1 MVILGPDSDRT
12 AASGEAQQ
20 PATGPADTGTNW
32 VYARGVLAYYKA
44 GWQGVI
50 PAWGPGDKRPVAGFT
65 GDKNYGVYPSVDQI
79 IAWCQ
84 TTKSDANLLLRLS
97 PTLIGID
104 KDAYAGKT
112 GARAMAEGERRWG
125 TPPPT
130 WRSTSRIECPNGSGI
145 YIFTVPEGWRGRGE
159 ISFGELAIGD
169 VEVIQHHHRTVC
181 AWPSVHPKTGNVYR
195 WLNPDGELVPDGVV
209 PPAEGHPELPLEW
222 LKGLANTKA
231 NRARERRRATKDDDD
246 NDLPLADLSAL
257 LTDGR
262 MSKDVGAR
270 VAQALQSVAEGTRR
284 HESTR
289 NAVLRLMGMGAKG
302 HAGVGFAIRELNR
315 RFVEVVGPQ
324 RDGGTDEADHEF
336 NRLVLGAARLLD
348 EGEQEA
354 EGDVETDPSV
364 SSATHAT
371 PQQSWS
377 GPPPRVAV
385 LRSLLSAFL
394 ADVRNLGVVGETVT
408 VQVVFLALVSRLL
421 DTPVSVGVKGD
432 SASGKSWVVK
442 KAVEFFPEDAVHART
457 AMSSK
462 ALVYSPEGYVHRTI
476 VLYEVTGM
484 QEHNE
489 DDMTA
494 YLIRT
499 LLSEN
504 RIDYETTV
512 RRPDGTYTTNRTTK
526 EGPTNLI
533 FTTTRDAIHAE
544 NETRVLSLNTDD
556 SNEQTK
562 AVMQKLAKE
571 SADTVDLQRWHD
583 LQNWLASDAAEKRV
597 TIPFAAVLSD
607 LTPASAVRMRR
618 DFGAILALIRAHA
631 MLHQLNRDRDD
642 QGRIVATIEDDYAV
656 VRGLVSSAVSQGVGA
671 TVSATVRQTVQAV
684 DDLAKGKALPGA
696 TVGEVAEH
704 LKVDKSNAGRRLK
717 TAARGGY
724 IENQESRPGVKARW
738 VVGEPLPDHSEVLPA
753 VGEVLRC
760 CATVAVG
767 VAHQNDSDQDCCGV
781 ALDSGVEGKN
791 GNLPPSEVRATSG
804 SEDNPSSDA
813 VSINNGSCP
822 RCGTQRSAG
831 LPPSLCMRCGVL
843 GQQTHQPK
851 EPTP

>member
-1 MVILGPDSDRT
+1 MIPTPPD
-12 AASGEAQQ
+12 
-20 PATGPADTGTNW
+20 PADAADTGTNW

-50 PAWGPGDKRPVAGFT
+50 PAWWARDKRPTAGFT
-65 GDKNYGVYPSVDQI
+65 GDKSYGVYPDVDQI
-79 IAWCQ
+79 VAWCQ
-84 TTKSDANLLLRLS
+84 TTKADANLLLRLS

-104 KDAYAGKT
+104 KDAYEGKT
-112 GARAMAEGERRWG
+112 GALTMAEAEQRWG
-125 TPPPT
+125 PLPPA
-130 WRSTSRIECPNGSGI
+130 WRSTSRIDCPNGSGI

-169 VEVIQHHHRTVC
+169 VEIIQHHHRTV
-181 AWPSVHPKTGNVYR
+181 ASWPSVHPKTGNVYR
-195 WLNPDGELVPDGVV
+195 WFNPDRVLVPEGVV

-262 MSKDVGAR
+262 MNNAVSARFGKAVQQVTDGKDR
-270 VAQALQSVAEGTRR
+270 HDSV
-284 HESTR
+284 R
-289 NAVLRLMGMGAKG
+289 NAVLRLMSMGNDG
-302 HAGVGFAIRELNR
+302 NPGVAFAIRELNKL
-315 RFVEVVGPQ
+315 FVSVVGPQ
-324 RDGGTDEADHEF
+324 RERGADEADDEF
-336 NRLVLGAARLLD
+336 NKLVLGAARLLD

-354 EGDVETDPSV
+354 EGCSEDEPSV
-364 SSATHAT
+364 SGATHAT

-377 GPPPRVAV
+377 GPPPTVAV
-385 LRSLLSAFL
+385 LRNILTQVAKDAVLC
-394 ADVRNLGVVGETVT
+394 GVVGEERT
-408 VQVVFLALVSRLL
+408 VQTVYLAQTSRLL
-421 DTPVSVGVKGD
+421 DRPISVAVKGG
-432 SASGKSWVVK
+432 SSSGKSWIVK
-442 KAVEFFPEDAVHART
+442 KTVAFFPEEAVHART
-457 AMSSK
+457 AMSSR
-462 ALVYSPEGYVHRTI
+462 ALVYSPEEYVHRTI

-484 QEHNE
+484 RENDP

-512 RRPDGTYTTNRTTK
+512 RRPDGSFTTNRVTK

-533 FTTTRDAIHAE
+533 FTTTQDAVHAE
-544 NETRVLSLNTDD
+544 NETRLLSLTTDD

-562 AVMQKLAKE
+562 AVMNRLAKGN
-571 SADTVDLQRWHD
+571 ADAVDLQRWHD

-618 DFGAILALIRAHA
+618 DFGAILGLIQTHA
-631 MLHQLNRDRDD
+631 MLHQCTRERDD
-642 QGRIVATIEDDYAV
+642 QGRIIATIEDDYAV

-671 TVSATVRQTVQAV
+671 TVSTSVRETVQAV
-684 DDLAKGKALPGA
+684 GDVAKDKGGLGKPPVA

-724 IENQESRPGVKARW
+724 IENQETRPGVKAQW
-738 VVGEPLPDHSEVLPA
+738 VVGEPLPDHSEVLPTVA
-753 VGEVLRC
+753 EVLRC

-767 VAHQNDSDQDCCGV
+767 VAHQNDSDRDCCGV
-781 ALDSGVEGKN
+781 ASDSGVEGKN
-791 GNLPPSEVRATSG
+791 GNLPLSDTPSTSG

-813 VSINNGSCP
+813 ASINNGRDVAGDEDGHNQADPSTDGHRSKTASKLAHRTPAWEPNGSCP
-822 RCGTQRSAG
+822 DC
-831 LPPSLCMRCGVL
+831 
-843 GQQTHQPK
+843 
-851 EPTP
+851 